1 MVFHRLVLEYGIFN
15 VVDYPNKA
23 AIYQIG
29 ISGVNSSYASKV
41 EVSFDRSSKSIS
53 KSSAT
58 AWGTISVP
66 LSYEYT
72 FDGRYT
78 FTYTYSSTNRGMNQG
93 GKAYVAGNSRP
104 LNYEVRV
111 KSRETSGKTMQN
123 RSFGGKST
131 LHLQAHHDRISI
143 RGIMHHNALGGW
155 ITCHSTKNWSTM

>member
-78 FTYTYSSTNRGMNQG
+78 FTYTYNSSTKSFTPRYTFY
-93 GKAYVAGNSRP
+93 YVYP
-104 LNYEVRV
+104 L
-111 KSRETSGKTMQN
+111 
-123 RSFGGKST
+123 
-131 LHLQAHHDRISI
+131 LP
-143 RGIMHHNALGGW
+143 
-155 ITCHSTKNWSTM
+155 